1 MYKRDKKCGPIVA
14 DDNLDMT
21 FVTKDFT
28 LDPIPLYLEY
38 SFVYCILV
46 LTRNIMS
53 NILIYRE
60 SYLLDS
66 IQLLVLTLNVSDWH
80 I

>member
-28 LDPIPLYLEY
+28 LDPIPSYLEY

-60 SYLLDS
+60 
-66 IQLLVLTLNVSDWH
+66 VLFIRFDPTSGPNLKCF
-80 I
+80 

>member
-46 LTRNIMS
+46 LIRNIMS
-53 NILIYRE
+53 NIFIHHDSPIY
-60 SYLLDS
+60 
-66 IQLLVLTLNVSDWH
+66 
-80 I
+80 